1 MSTITPGQ
9 GVLTFINVFT
19 VEPDQQQSLVDLLTE
34 AAEQTFR
41 HLPGFVSA
49 NSQRSLDGNKVVNHA
64 QWRSKA
70 DFEAMRADPEARR
83 HVQAAA
89 AFAPFEPVFCEV
101 SSVREP
107 T

>member
-19 VEPDQQQSLVDLLTE
+19 VEPDRQQSLVDLLTE

-49 NSQRSLDGNKVVNHA
+49 NIHRSLDGDKVVNYD
-64 QWRSKA
+64 QWQSKA
-70 DFEAMRADPEARR
+70 DFEAMRANPEARR

-101 SSVREP
+101 SSVIEP
-107 T
+107 A